1 MFHLTLFVPQKEYF
15 LSGHLGLIY
24 NRRLCFFFFF
34 SEIGQCNHNSEGWT
48 VTVKGKSI
56 ELSICR
62 KPGQHDFSPFFLSA
76 TLFPLQHNMAGRH
89 FSVKHYVCHFI
100 KLQMAFEMHFLCISF
115 CGWGRSF
122 LSRPGG
128 PLCFIRRGVIV
139 GRGGAVRGARQL
151 FVGLGVLR
159 FCWLLIWFFSWCW
172 LFQRVLA
179 GAKRGLVSFSSPFSL
194 LCFTQY

>member
-24 NRRLCFFFFF
+24 NRRLFFF

-62 KPGQHDFSPFFLSA
+62 KPGQHDFSPFFLSCH
-76 TLFPLQHNMAGRH
+76 TFPSPTQ
-89 FSVKHYVCHFI
+89 Y
-100 KLQMAFEMHFLCISF
+100 
-115 CGWGRSF
+115 GRSSFFSKALCLPFYKIANGLWNALSLHKF
-122 LSRPGG
+122 LWVRTLLFIASWGSTVFYKEGSGVGG
-128 PLCFIRRGVIV
+128 E
-139 GRGGAVRGARQL
+139 AARGARQL
-151 FVGLGVLR
+151 FVGLGVLC

-194 LCFTQY
+194 LCCTQY